1 MNALLLLL
9 SLSACSTAEPPEP
22 PADAAVSPGASRD
35 IDTAALAEALSAGA
49 VVLDVRTTGE
59 FAGGHIAGAV
69 NVPVGELSERV
80 DELEAWRGQEIAII
94 CQSGG
99 RSARAAAMLE
109 GSGFA
114 VANVLGGMGAW
125 RSEGRSVVP

>member
-9 SLSACSTAEPPEP
+9 SLTACSTAESPEVPPS
-22 PADAAVSPGASRD
+22 AAVATGASRD
-35 IDTAALAEALSAGA
+35 IDTAALAETLSARA
-49 VVLDVRTTGE
+49 VVLDVRTVGE

-69 NVPVGELSERV
+69 NVPVGELSDRIG
-80 DELEAWRGQEIAII
+80 ELEAWRGQEIAII

-99 RSARAAAMLE
+99 RSSRAAATLA
-109 GSGFA
+109 SRGFT

-125 RSEGRSVVP
+125 RSEGRPVAP

>member
-1 MNALLLLL
+1 MNALLLL

-22 PADAAVSPGASRD
+22 TADAAVSPGASRD
-35 IDTAALAEALSAGA
+35 IDTAALAAALSAGA

-69 NVPVGELSERV
+69 NVPVGALSERV

-99 RSARAAAMLE
+99 RSAQAAAMLE
-109 GSGFA
+109 GSGFT

-125 RSEGRSVVP
+125 WSEGRPVAP